1 MYKAIKNIFVVDL
14 SSFLLL
20 LIALKISIYVAV
32 CKCVFM
38 RLECMCVRVHAHM
51 HVCVCVLHACLCS
64 VLRSHTLHLDSPAV
78 SVCRPCSVTLQ
89 IPALSVCRH
98 THTLMQARTSS
109 PVMSSTASSMATGS
123 EGGGGQIFSA
133 WEEMKSVKIAANVS
147 GRPSAGGGRSLRP
160 AMGQHS
166 PNGKSG
172 SLACSD
178 AHCPAGRWE

>member
-1 MYKAIKNIFVVDL
+1 MYVRAC
-14 SSFLLL
+14 
-20 LIALKISIYVAV
+20 ACAHA
-32 CKCVFM
+32 
-38 RLECMCVRVHAHM
+38 CVRVCAARVFVFSAAFTHTPSGLPG
-51 HVCVCVLHACLCS
+51 CVRVPS
-64 VLRSHTLHLDSPAV
+64 VLSHSANSSPECV
-78 SVCRPCSVTLQ
+78 Q
-89 IPALSVCRH
+89 

-147 GRPSAGGGRSLRP
+147 GCPSAGGGRSLRP

>member
-1 MYKAIKNIFVVDL
+1 
-14 SSFLLL
+14 
-20 LIALKISIYVAV
+20 
-32 CKCVFM
+32 
-38 RLECMCVRVHAHM
+38 MCVCVCMRTC
-51 HVCVCVLHACLCS
+51 VCVCVYAA
-64 VLRSHTLHLDSPAV
+64 RV
-78 SVCRPCSVTLQ
+78 SVFSAAFTHTPSGLPGCVRVPSMLIHSANSSPECVQT
-89 IPALSVCRH
+89 H

-133 WEEMKSVKIAANVS
+133 REEMKSVKIAANVS